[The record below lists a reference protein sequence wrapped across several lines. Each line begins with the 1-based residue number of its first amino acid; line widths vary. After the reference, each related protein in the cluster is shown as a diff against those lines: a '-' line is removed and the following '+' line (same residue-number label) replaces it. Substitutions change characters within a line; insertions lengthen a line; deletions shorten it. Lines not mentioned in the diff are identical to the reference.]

1 MNRKPTGPVL
11 KTWQFYSACI
21 HILDKSFLAKLY
33 KKSDRQIERWSSDPD
48 TTESHQRNPIDRY
61 ESLLSRLMELG
72 RSDIARSA
80 VARQCHIVGCDLS
93 LSIIPESDKKT
104 LAEECL
110 DDLPAVS
117 QFHAVL
123 IDPNSTI
130 EQVRHALMETFEEIN
145 ENYSKWCDERGVEP

>member
-1 MNRKPTGPVL
+1 MIEIVFVQEVTG
-11 KTWQFYSACI
+11 FA
-21 HILDKSFLAKLY
+21 
-33 KKSDRQIERWSSDPD
+33 DPAD
-48 TTESHQRNPIDRY
+48 PAQLFHTNPD
-61 ESLLSRLMELG
+61 
-72 RSDIARSA
+72 D
-80 VARQCHIVGCDLS
+80 
-93 LSIIPESDKKT
+93 SDKKT